1 MWTFF
6 VFFGNRRGEGAR
18 KIANAVGGEKETT
31 LRGYSQKLRVSRKER
46 KTETSEL
53 NFKKLTAHTRFDP

>member
-18 KIANAVGGEKETT
+18 KIANAVGGGGADQEEGQADM
-31 LRGYSQKLRVSRKER
+31 LAGGRAEPVDSV
-46 KTETSEL
+46 
-53 NFKKLTAHTRFDP
+53 